1 MGLEQ
6 IAAMLGLSE
15 LQFALGVIG
24 ILLLILVAILNVR
37 SARAKR
43 KAHIPVEP
51 SFGGSAPGDSVTE
64 RMEPGFVE
72 GANELASEAVR
83 MAIDPR
89 IDCVVTL
96 RFESPIHGSEII
108 GELGQWPRFSA
119 RWMYDGLRAG
129 GSQSNWEPIGPDH
142 QYDELQLGIQLAS
155 RKGPIGVLEL
165 SDFCSRCQVLAD
177 TLGAQIDMPSVSAM
191 LEAATEL
198 DAIAAESDIQ
208 LSINV
213 AFDGKA
219 KTRAELDV
227 MMRDRNFSTSKNNRS
242 YVFLSNDQVLFA
254 SNSLDLDQP
263 ITGISLLLD
272 VPLVAEEQ
280 MGFER
285 MLAEGVAIAEST
297 QGRIVDDNGVNL
309 TENAVIAI
317 RQHLNGLYKRL
328 EQSGIAAGSSTAIR
342 LFS

>member
-24 ILLLILVAILNVR
+24 ILLLVLVAILNVR

-43 KAHIPVEP
+43 EAHIPVEP
-51 SFGGSAPGDSVTE
+51 SFGGSGLGDPEAE
-64 RMEPGFVE
+64 RVEPGFTE
-72 GANELASEAVR
+72 TPNELASEAVR

-96 RFESPIHGSEII
+96 RFESAIHGSEII
-108 GELGQWPRFSA
+108 SELEQWPRFSA
-119 RWMYDGLRAG
+119 RWTYDGLRAG
-129 GSQSNWEPIGPDH
+129 GNDSNWEPIGPDN

-165 SDFCSRCQVLAD
+165 SDFCSRCQALAD
-177 TLGAQIDMPSVSAM
+177 ALGAQIDMPSVSAM
-191 LEAATEL
+191 LESAKEL
-198 DAIAAESDIQ
+198 DTIAAESDIQ
-208 LSINV
+208 LSINI

-219 KTRAELDV
+219 KTRAELDAI
-227 MMRDRNFSTSKNNRS
+227 MRDRNFSTSKNNRS
-242 YVFLSNDQVLFA
+242 YEFLSNEQVLFA
-254 SNSLDLDQP
+254 SNGLDLDQP

-285 MLAEGVAIAEST
+285 MLAEGVAIAETT

-328 EQSGIAAGSSTAIR
+328 EQSGIAAGSSTATR